1 MTLKKTIVI
10 TVIVIQSLCQT
21 SLQSRKS
28 MKYNISKNTAPQMPP
43 LGKGL
48 ECFKLLLSMCSKDM
62 REPLVPMFSS
72 TRYPTLVA
80 VNFSTQ
86 TSLGRSCVVF

>member
-48 ECFKLLLSMCSKDM
+48 ECSNCCNTCAPKTCGNPWFRCFPLLGIP
-62 REPLVPMFSS
+62 R
-72 TRYPTLVA
+72 
-80 VNFSTQ
+80 
-86 TSLGRSCVVF
+86 